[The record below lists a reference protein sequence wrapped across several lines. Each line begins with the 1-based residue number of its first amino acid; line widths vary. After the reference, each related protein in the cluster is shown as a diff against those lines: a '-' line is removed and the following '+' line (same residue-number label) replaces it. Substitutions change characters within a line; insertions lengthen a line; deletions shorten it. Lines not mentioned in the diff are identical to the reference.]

1 VRQVVCRI
9 RAEIVQPEGESL
21 VPQVHQGGHEAE
33 AAFGDLIAGVV
44 VTLWIFSLRDGGN
57 GVGGDPTEGVPV
69 TGSQSSRVITW

>member
-1 VRQVVCRI
+1 
-9 RAEIVQPEGESL
+9 
-21 VPQVHQGGHEAE
+21 
-33 AAFGDLIAGVV
+33 V